1 MNSRLSPIAV
11 AAMMTALLV
20 GACATDHPVPVGPAA
35 GGATQLVM
43 SVEGVELFRDANGLV
58 ITAKGLVNTGG
69 WSDPQLQPLQ
79 TFAPEVGIQSYTF
92 VATPPKPDEMVVQ
105 MITEV
110 TATTTIHPVPDDL
123 KEIKVM
129 AEGGEVVVPVPTM
142 TP

>member
-1 MNSRLSPIAV
+1 MPNFRVLAAAAIA
-11 AAMMTALLV
+11 ATLA

-35 GGATQLVM
+35 GGATQMVM

-58 ITAKGLVNTGG
+58 TTAKGLVNTGG
-69 WSDPQLQPLQ
+69 WSNPQLLPLQ
-79 TFAPEVGIQSYTF
+79 TFAPEIGIQSYTF
-92 VATPPKPDEMVVQ
+92 VATPPKPEEMVVQ

-110 TATTTIHPVPDDL
+110 TATTTINPVPADL

-129 AEGGEVVVPVPTM
+129 AEGGEVVVPVPAL